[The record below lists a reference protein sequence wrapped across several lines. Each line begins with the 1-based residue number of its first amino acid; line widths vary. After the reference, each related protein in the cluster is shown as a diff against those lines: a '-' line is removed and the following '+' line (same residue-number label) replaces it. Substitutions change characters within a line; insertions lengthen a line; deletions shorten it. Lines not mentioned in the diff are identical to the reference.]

1 MAAVT
6 FAVMG
11 ATGHVGRVAAE
22 ELLRRGHRVRALG
35 RDPKKLEALKA
46 KGASVQPVAFDDA
59 KALAAAFKGANGV
72 FAMIPPSYT
81 EDDFGAYQDRVG
93 QAIVEALRAAGVAQL
108 VSLSSL
114 GAQQSEGTGPIKG
127 LHRQEERLKGVT
139 DVRVIHLR
147 PGYFMENQLWSIPV
161 IQSQGLNGSPIKGDV
176 PIQMVATQDIGE
188 TVASLLETPAA
199 SNQQVVELVGTRP
212 VTLTEATA
220 VLGRAIGKPDLQ
232 YVQFPYDQARQAMLG
247 MGMKPS
253 IADLMIEMYQGFNEA
268 KGEPTQDPRRGR
280 VTLEQFADTFAKA
293 YRQSA
298 PAAASASRG
307 G

>member
-1 MAAVT
+1 MAAMT

-22 ELLRRGHRVRALG
+22 ELLRRGHQVRALG
-35 RDPKKLEALKA
+35 RDLKKLEALKA
-46 KGASVQPVAFDDA
+46 KGASVHPVAFDDVE
-59 KALAAAFKGANGV
+59 ALAAAFKGASGG
-72 FAMIPPSYT
+72 FAMIPPGYT

-93 QAIVEALRAAGVAQL
+93 QAIVEALRAAGIAQV

-114 GAQQSEGTGPIKG
+114 GAQRSEGTGPIKG

-139 DVRVIHLR
+139 GVRVIHLR

-161 IQSQGLNGSPIKGDV
+161 IQSQGINGSPIKGDV

-199 SNQQVVELVGTRP
+199 SNQQVVELVGPRP

-253 IADLMIEMYQGFNEA
+253 IADLMIEMYRGFSEA
-268 KGEPTQDPRRGR
+268 KVEPTQEPRRGR
-280 VTLEQFADTFAKA
+280 VTFEQFAGTFATA

-298 PAAASASRG
+298 PAAAGASRG